1 MLLSQ
6 HPHTHYDNAPAHE
19 VICQLRFPTILS
31 INSIEPAEFQDRIRS
46 VLPQYAKREERP
58 APKLIPGQPPQIQQG
73 EALQNYHFLSADGK
87 WKLNLTRDF
96 IALST
101 LAYPGWTE
109 FARMLDKPLAE
120 FIRIYQPAYFQ
131 RIGLRYVNIFSRKK
145 LGLEETP
152 WTELFAPVY
161 LGPMAEPDM
170 AAGQVP
176 AFSAEF
182 TVKLDSSS
190 VAKVK
195 AGTGRLQAR
204 QGSPADSEEKY
215 ILDLDLSMGGKLP
228 CTIAAG
234 ALETLHGHAGPLF
247 EGALTEPLRRAMEPR

>member
-73 EALQNYHFLSADGK
+73 EALQNYHFFSADGK

-109 FARMLDKPLAE
+109 FARMLDK
-120 FIRIYQPAYFQ
+120 

-204 QGSPADSEEKY
+204 QGSPADPEEKY